1 MKDPP
6 APAAAEPLVA
16 LRPVVGWPRRMA
28 PGRTHVITVDLEL
41 AGPAGPWPYEREEF
55 EIGCMLDGRP
65 GITVEAV
72 GAPAVVLHRFGG
84 TYGPA
89 RFVAQVDEAPG
100 PEAEGPLLLTL
111 VTAGGV
117 PFRTVPLGVTIGGG
131 NGKDHRGPP
140 LRRRAERDP
149 SRDPSR
155 VPSRDPEP
163 VVLLPAATTEADPVG
178 APGTGTEAGAESA
191 VAEPAAAQARWLRLL
206 AAIAAGAAAAGLP
219 GMAVTAIARALIRR
233 AAVRSARV
241 VISFAGFDRAWAVWI
256 GDRLERS
263 GWHVA
268 FQRWT
273 AVADAP
279 LDELLRDLLLVEG
292 HIVVVLSE
300 RYFALGRRDAEEWNA
315 ALRAV
320 VAPHAHR
327 FRLVAVGP
335 GAWPD
340 EALALGPVAELWTG
354 GEAEAEARV
363 AALLG
368 PSPAGEP
375 PARAPRGEGPRFPGA
390 QPSVWGRVPQRNARF
405 TGREGALQRVYDLLQ
420 GAEPG
425 AAVITLLGLSGVGK
439 TQIAAEYAHRF
450 ASEYDVVWWVAADRR
465 GEVRRWLAELAPHLR
480 LATGPEYGERL
491 RAVADA
497 LRRGRPHARW
507 LLVFDGADE
516 PVDVADLLPNGPGH
530 VIITSQNREWAE
542 YNTALH
548 EVHLYDRAES
558 VAFIR
563 RRAPRIGP
571 AEADR
576 LAETLGDMPLVLDQT
591 AGWLNDADMS
601 VDAYIALLRSDTIP
615 GGSEGLR
622 VAADFPMTYFA
633 TFTLLLGKLQETVP
647 DSVELLRLCAFF
659 APGAIPVDLIHG
671 IPEDQLTERNAALVR
686 DPERESAAV
695 AKLTQ
700 YSVIRWESGGG
711 EMSGEMTGEGG
722 VERGVEEGGDH
733 IHLHP
738 MVHQTVRLGLTP
750 AQRDRYSRAVRRS
763 LAAANPGAPWEPE
776 RWPGF
781 ARIVPHL
788 EPSGALTSHDATTHR
803 LLFHCLN
810 YFHSSGE
817 YTAGV
822 RLAERA
828 MDAWRREFGD
838 DDPRVW
844 DLASQYATLL
854 RATGAYAASE
864 RLDRRVIARLSALRG
879 PRDLTVQRAAEG
891 LGADL
896 SGLGRYDEAMSVG
909 SDVLASYLEQVGERH
924 SRTLNARHNLAASL
938 RLAGRYGEALDLDR
952 RNLAAREEVHGPRHS
967 RTLASR
973 NAYALDL
980 RLLGRRAVAAALL
993 ERTVAEHR
1001 SALGRDHPQTLA
1013 AEWNAAMCHLSSD
1026 TRRTSER
1033 GRAALAALAAL
1044 LERAERVLGHTAPL
1058 ALSVATCYSFAQ
1070 RAHGD
1075 LDRARDLGERVLA
1088 DYRAALGD
1096 AHPFTIGA
1104 LANHALVL
1112 RAAGEREAAA
1122 ALAERCLADMRR
1134 ALGRDHPWTRII
1146 EANATGAAD
1155 PPLAFEPLV
1164 V

>member
-1 MKDPP
+1 MMEPP

-28 PGRTHVITVDLEL
+28 PGRAHVITVDLEL
-41 AGPAGPWPYEREEF
+41 ADPAGPWPYEREEF

-72 GAPAVVLHRFGG
+72 GVPAVVLHRFGG

-131 NGKDHRGPP
+131 NGTDHRAPP
-140 LRRRAERDP
+140 LHRPGERVAPRA
-149 SRDPSR
+149 
-155 VPSRDPEP
+155 PEP
-163 VVLLPAATTEADPVG
+163 VVLLPAATAEAE
-178 APGTGTEAGAESA
+178 ALEAGALEA
-191 VAEPAAAQARWLRLL
+191 GAPEPGTDAGPYAEAPEAEAGMEPAADQARWLRLL
-206 AAIAAGAAAAGLP
+206 VAIAAGAAAAGLP
-219 GMAVTAIARALIRR
+219 GMAVTTIARALIRR

-256 GDRLERS
+256 GDRLERG

-279 LDELLRDLLLVEG
+279 LDELLRDLLLVDG

-300 RYFALGRRDAEEWNA
+300 RYVALGRRDVEEWNA

-335 GAWPD
+335 GDWPD
-340 EALALGPVAELWTG
+340 EALALGPVVELWRG
-354 GEAEAEARV
+354 GAAEAEARL

-368 PSPAGEP
+368 PSPAGAP
-375 PARAPRGEGPRFPGA
+375 PARAPRAEGPRFPGA

-465 GEVRRWLAELAPHLR
+465 GEVRRWLAELAPHLG

-516 PVDVADLLPNGPGH
+516 PGDVADLLPNGPGH

-542 YNTALH
+542 YNAAVH

-563 RRAPRIGP
+563 RRAPRIRP
-571 AEADR
+571 DEADR
-576 LAETLGDMPLVLDQT
+576 LAETLGDMPLVLDQA

-601 VDAYIALLRSDTIP
+601 VDAYLALLGGDAVP
-615 GGSEGLR
+615 GGPDGPR

-633 TFTLLLGKLQETVP
+633 TFTLLLGKLEETVP
-647 DSVELLRLCAFF
+647 ESVELLRLCAFF

-671 IPEDQLTERNAALVR
+671 IPEDQLANEGAALVR
-686 DPERESAAV
+686 DPRREAAAV
-695 AKLTQ
+695 AALTQ

-711 EMSGEMTGEGG
+711 EGGGDGGSG
-722 VERGVEEGGDH
+722 EEGGDH

-738 MVHQTVRLGLTP
+738 MVHRTVRLGLTP

-763 LAAANPGAPWEPE
+763 LAAANPGAPWDPG

-788 EPSGALTSHDATTHR
+788 EPSGALTSHDATMHR

-822 RLAERA
+822 RLAEHA

-844 DLASQYATLL
+844 DLASQHATLL

-879 PRDLTVQRAAEG
+879 PRDLTVLRAAEG
-891 LGADL
+891 LCADL
-896 SGLGRYDEAMSVG
+896 SGLARYDEAMSVG
-909 SDVLASYLEQVGERH
+909 SDVLARYLEQVGERH
-924 SRTLNARHNLAASL
+924 PRTLNARHNLAASL
-938 RLAGRYGEALDLDR
+938 RLAGRYAEALDLDR
-952 RNLAAREEVHGPRHS
+952 RNLAAREQVHGPRHS
-967 RTLASR
+967 RTLASH
-973 NAYALDL
+973 NAHALDL
-980 RLLGRRAVAAALL
+980 RLLGSPAAAAALL
-993 ERTVAEHR
+993 EPTVAEHR

-1013 AEWNAAMCHLSSD
+1013 AEWNAAMCQLSSD
-1026 TRRTSER
+1026 TREMGER
-1033 GRAALAALAAL
+1033 GHAALAAL
-1044 LERAERVLGHTAPL
+1044 LERVERVLGRTAPL
-1058 ALSVATCYSFAQ
+1058 ALSIAACYSFAQ

-1104 LANHALVL
+1104 LANHTLVL

-1122 ALAERCLADMRR
+1122 ALAERCVADMRR
-1134 ALGRDHPWTRII
+1134 ALGRDHPWTRIV